1 MKRSATAATA
11 AVFVLT
17 LVAAMG
23 LVAAGLAVVTSV
35 ARPAP
40 AYALDNGLARTPPM
54 GWNDWNAFGCNVS
67 DSLVRATADAF
78 VSAGLRDAG
87 YTYVN
92 IDDCWMTRSRDAQG
106 NLVPDPVKFPNG
118 IRAVA
123 DYVHARG
130 LKLGIYESAGT
141 ATCAGFAGSLDHE
154 QADARLW
161 ASWGIDYL
169 KYDNCN
175 NQGRP
180 AQQRYTTMR
189 DALAATGRPMVY
201 SITEWGQNQPWLWA
215 KPVGNLWRTTGDIG
229 DSYGSMLNIFKANVP
244 LAQYAG
250 PGAWNDP
257 DMLEIG
263 NGGMSDTEYRS
274 HFSLWSMM
282 AAPLLIGTDLRNASA
297 ATLTILRNRDIIAID
312 QDPLGAQAREVS
324 ATSGRHVLSRPLT
337 GGDYAVALFNETSS
351 ATTISTTA
359 TAAGLPAASSYGLRD
374 LWNGAT
380 QTSTGTISA
389 SVPAHGTVVF
399 RITPSG
405 TSGGT
410 TYISDMSWQASTNG
424 WGPAERDRSNGEQ
437 AAGDGRTLTM
447 AGTTYAKGVGG
458 HAAGT
463 IDVNLGGR
471 CSTFAADVG
480 VDAEV
485 GSGRGS
491 VTFSVLGDGATLATT
506 PVKTGGQAATSLSVN
521 VSGRTTLR
529 LAIGNGGDNINYD
542 HADWANARVTC
553 Q

>member
-1 MKRSATAATA
+1 MNRSAVAAFAATLA
-11 AVFVLT
+11 F
-17 LVAAMG
+17 VAAA
-23 LVAAGLAVVTSV
+23 LTAVAG
-35 ARPAP
+35 PAP
-40 AYALDNGLARTPPM
+40 ARALENGLARTPPM

-67 DSLVRATADAF
+67 DSLVRATADVF

-87 YTYVN
+87 YAYVN

-118 IRAVA
+118 IKAVA
-123 DYVHARG
+123 DYVHSRG

-154 QADARLW
+154 QADARLF
-161 ASWGIDYL
+161 ASWGVDYL

-180 AQQRYTTMR
+180 AQQRYTSMR
-189 DALAATGRPMVY
+189 EALAASGRPMVY

-215 KPVGNLWRTTGDIG
+215 QPVGNLWRTTGDIS
-229 DSYGSMLNIFKANVP
+229 DSFSSMLNIYRANVP
-244 LAQYAG
+244 LAPYAK

-274 HFSLWSMM
+274 HFSLWAMM

-297 ATLTILRNRDIIAID
+297 ATLTILRNRDVIAVD
-312 QDPLGAQAREVS
+312 QDALGVQAREVS
-324 ATSGRHVLSRPLT
+324 SASGRHVLSRPLA
-337 GGDYAVALFNETSS
+337 GGDYAVALFNENSS
-351 ATTISTTA
+351 TTTISTTA
-359 TAAGLPAASSYGLRD
+359 SAAGLPAASSYALRD
-374 LWNGAT
+374 LWSGAT
-380 QTSTGTISA
+380 QTTSSTISA

-399 RITPSG
+399 RVTPSG
-405 TSGGT
+405 PAGPGT
-410 TYISDMSWQASTNG
+410 TYLSDMSWQASANG
-424 WGPAERDRSNGEQ
+424 WGPAERDRSNGES
-437 AAGDGRTLTM
+437 AAGDGRTLTI
-447 AGTTYAKGVGG
+447 AGTTYAKGIGA

-463 IDVNLGGR
+463 VDVGLGGR

-521 VSGRTTLR
+521 VSGRATLR
-529 LAIGNGGDNINYD
+529 LTVGNGGDNIDYD